1 MVRMNITMPERVARK
16 LSKFKNKSRF
26 IAEAVEE
33 RIAVQEKEQMEQLLR
48 ESYKKAAKEDA
59 ILMKDWDALA
69 GDGIE

>member
-33 RIAVQEKEQMEQLLR
+33 RIAVQEKERMEQLLQ